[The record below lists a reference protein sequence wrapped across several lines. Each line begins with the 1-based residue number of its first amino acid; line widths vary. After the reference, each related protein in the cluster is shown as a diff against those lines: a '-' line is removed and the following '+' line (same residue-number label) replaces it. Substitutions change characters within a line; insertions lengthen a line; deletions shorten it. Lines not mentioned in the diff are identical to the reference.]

1 MGCGCAGRP
10 AWGRE
15 WGAGLDTLWR
25 HTDVMSPLARRLL
38 AFAALLS
45 IAVTGLVTAVTFYF
59 VQQSAAETQM
69 RHLAEYV
76 GERVKTEDRLFSD
89 LVKVHDAAS
98 LALLRRLREIEPDI
112 DGQFD
117 LLFPEFGDGTR
128 RTAPRLYDGGRTG
141 NHYVYG
147 IGGFVPQA
155 RELTREDKALMVA
168 AMEVVA
174 NAGETEIG
182 HYDNFYFF
190 TPQTRLVMFGPKR
203 KDRLLY
209 YRQDAPPSLDISKE
223 EMSQLT
229 LPANNPQRVMKC
241 TKLRKL
247 ISNPSGRGLNA
258 ACVTPFD
265 IGERHVGAWGTSLS
279 LDSFLLRAVG
289 DALPGGQNM
298 IVSSDGDLIAAPGLA
313 ADGVVDAAQLA
324 KVQSRERVSDLVAQ
338 IRRNGGDV
346 GALRDRSGDRV
357 VAYGR
362 MKEPDWYFLMTF
374 RSDQIVW
381 NAVKTASWVLL
392 FGVVGVVAQLFLL
405 YRLMAREVVAPL
417 RGLGEAH
424 RADDGEAAARI
435 EARGD
440 EIGALARALRK
451 QREVHEDLLRSLEVR
466 VAERTRELEK
476 ANQAKSVFLANMSHE
491 LRTPLNGVIAVGDR
505 LAEEND
511 PARRR
516 ELAAL
521 VASSGRLLEQVL
533 GDILDVS
540 KIEAGEFQLTFAPF
554 DLEGLV
560 AGMAELH
567 RASAEAKGLAFSWSV
582 APDAVGRYDGDAGR
596 ISQIL
601 SNLLGNAVKFTSVG
615 GVDLSVE
622 KVGELVRFSISDTGV
637 GFDDAVRERLFK
649 RFVQADQSITR
660 QFGGTGLGLSIC
672 AALAEMMGG
681 SIDARAVV
689 GRGATFIVELPLQPS
704 TESLDH
710 DHADD
715 EGPVSLEG
723 MRVLVAE
730 DHPGNRKV
738 VEIVLEPFGVDLTM
752 VEDGEAALRALE
764 AQPFDAV
771 LMDMQ
776 MPVMDGLT
784 ATRELRAR
792 EAAADADPILVIM
805 LTANAMD
812 EHVAAAHAAGADL
825 HVAKPLNPGLL
836 VQALASARHRAAA
849 HEVASRLEG

>member
-1 MGCGCAGRP
+1 MSS
-10 AWGRE
+10 
-15 WGAGLDTLWR
+15 LWR
-25 HTDVMSPLARRLL
+25 HTDVRSPLARRLL
-38 AFAALLS
+38 AFAAVLS
-45 IAVTGLVTAVTFYF
+45 IAVTGLVTAVTFFF

-89 LVKVHDAAS
+89 LVKVHDASS
-98 LALLRRLREIEPDI
+98 LALLRRLRDVEPGI
-112 DGQFD
+112 DEQFD
-117 LLFPEFGDGTR
+117 LLFPDHGDGTR
-128 RTAPRLYDGGRTG
+128 RTAARLYDGGRTG

-147 IGGFVPQA
+147 IGGFVPRA
-155 RELTREDKALMVA
+155 AELTREDKALMVA

-190 TPQTRLVMFGPKR
+190 TPDTRLVMFGPKR

-209 YRQDAPPSLDISKE
+209 YRQDAPPNLDISKE
-223 EMSQLT
+223 EMTQLT
-229 LPANNPQRVMKC
+229 LPAVNPQRVMKC

-258 ACVTPFD
+258 ACLTPFD
-265 IGERHVGAWGTSLS
+265 MGGRHVGAWGTSLS

-289 DALPGGQNM
+289 DALPGGQNL
-298 IVSSDGDLIAAPGLA
+298 IVSSDGELISAPGLA
-313 ADGVVDAAQLA
+313 KDGVVDAARLA
-324 KVQSRERVSDLVAQ
+324 RVQSSEHVADLMAQ

-346 GALRDRSGDRV
+346 GALRDKTGDRV

-392 FGVVGVVAQLFLL
+392 FGVIGMVVQLVLMH
-405 YRLMAREVVAPL
+405 RLMAREVVSPL
-417 RGLGEAH
+417 RALARAH
-424 RADDGEAAARI
+424 REDDAAAAGRI
-435 EARGD
+435 EDRGD
-440 EIGALARALRK
+440 EIGGLARELRK
-451 QREVHEDLLRSLEVR
+451 QREVHDELLRSLEDR
-466 VAERTRELEK
+466 VADRTRELEK

-540 KIEAGEFQLTFAPF
+540 KIEAGQFQMTFAPF
-554 DLEGLV
+554 ELETLV

-582 APDAVGRYDGDAGR
+582 SPEAAGRYDGDAGR

-622 KVGELVRFSISDTGV
+622 RIGDVVRFSVSDTGV

-681 SIDARAVV
+681 AIDARAVT
-689 GRGATFIVELPLQPS
+689 GRGATFIVDLPLQPS
-704 TESLDH
+704 TASLGH
-710 DHADD
+710 DD
-715 EGPVSLEG
+715 EDDDGPVSLEG
-723 MRVLVAE
+723 LRVLVAE

-764 AQPFDAV
+764 DQPFDAV

-776 MPVMDGLT
+776 MPVMDGLS
-784 ATRELRAR
+784 ATRAIRAR
-792 EAAADADPILVIM
+792 EAASGARRTLVIM

-836 VQALASARHRAAA
+836 VQALAGARTRVTTRASAA
-849 HEVASRLEG
+849 G